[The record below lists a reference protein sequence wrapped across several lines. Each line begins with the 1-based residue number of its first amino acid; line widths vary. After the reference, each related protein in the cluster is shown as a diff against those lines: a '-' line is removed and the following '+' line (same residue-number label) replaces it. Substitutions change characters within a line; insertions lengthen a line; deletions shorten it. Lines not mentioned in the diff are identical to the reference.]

1 MLIILCIEFL
11 SFLRQFKVGAIL
23 HPAGSF
29 HLYPPHINRVMLDEN
44 DTQNYTTN
52 TILVAVGG
60 QIFKCSLCLLLHNHL

>member
-1 MLIILCIEFL
+1 M
-11 SFLRQFKVGAIL
+11 GAIL

-29 HLYPPHINRVMLDEN
+29 HLYPPDINRVMLDEN